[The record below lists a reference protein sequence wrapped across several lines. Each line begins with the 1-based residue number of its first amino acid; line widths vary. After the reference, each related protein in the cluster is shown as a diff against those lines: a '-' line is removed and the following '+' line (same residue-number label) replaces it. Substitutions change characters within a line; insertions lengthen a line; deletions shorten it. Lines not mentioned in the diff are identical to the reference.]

1 MLVQHK
7 FFPVQVGGVQV
18 QVHEFLLCSRVVH
31 VDAGPAGAGA
41 GAGAQSFPVL

>member
-1 MLVQHK
+1 MQVLVHK
-7 FFPVQVGGVQV
+7 FFPMQVGVVQV

-41 GAGAQSFPVL
+41 GAQSFPVL